1 MCHTPST
8 HMIYDVKS
16 KFFRQ
21 FLTRT
26 HASPEGKDAM
36 KQKHKNDAAVIMN
49 TFTAA
54 PSTFASV

>member
-1 MCHTPST
+1 
-8 HMIYDVKS
+8 MIYDVKS